1 MMRLLTV
8 TSDARLSSSIATAF
22 AGRAACHN
30 EAGIGDATRLAIAEE
45 FDAVVIDGAITTGSG
60 AGIIRRMRAEGVT
73 TPVLLMLDVNVPAA
87 RIEAFLIGVDDV
99 MSREFLAAELVVR
112 IATLIRRC
120 HGHSKPSVEIGVLR
134 VDFEERRVF
143 VHGRAVDLTVKEFAV
158 VELLALRR
166 GKVLSKENFLN
177 HLYGGMNEPEVKII
191 DVFICKLRKKLARLG
206 AGEMIATLRG
216 RGYVLREIVPA
227 VPRARHVAERVAAIC
242 LQ

>member
-1 MMRLLTV
+1 MRLLTV

-191 DVFICKLRKKLARLG
+191 DVFICKLRKKLAAAAEG
-206 AGEMIATLRG
+206 ANQIETVWGGGYMLRDTPET
-216 RGYVLREIVPA
+216 RKIE
-227 VPRARHVAERVAAIC
+227 AEPQQLAA
-242 LQ
+242 